1 MYQKSVRILFSLV
14 VVALLVSSAGQP
26 QPTVIAPVTTQP
38 QTTTNVPE
46 VAPATAIPASEATEP
61 ATPAQENIFRIS
73 LTWDTTS
80 LDPAFSYGSWAGDL
94 MMRMAYDTLICM
106 RGQPWQPEM
115 LLAEKYEVNDDYT
128 VWTFHLRKDAVFHDG
143 TPVTAADVQWSWE
156 RIFNLG
162 SSLIAYW
169 GDSADANSAVVVD
182 DQTIQFKLNSPFA
195 DFLATMPWFYI
206 INSKLAK
213 SHAEAGDFGEEKDYA
228 QAWLATNEA
237 GSGPYFV
244 ESFEPNNQHTFVA
257 VKDYWFGWRNPSHM
271 DKIIIKIMP
280 SSSTQKL
287 SLVKGDL
294 EWAGDLEPEDFNSLK
309 DQQGIT
315 TNLRGNGY
323 YILQMNNLKGATADP
338 NVRKAIAYAFD
349 YNSMLNTVIAE
360 KATGLFAPEVVGYVP
375 LDMPVYDL
383 EKAKEY
389 LAKSSY
395 PNGGFEITF
404 NYMADVKYDQTAA
417 LLVKEGLE
425 KLNMGIKVTL
435 APTEWT
441 QYFELCRTPETA
453 PNMQS
458 IELSTMYSIS
468 QMLDER
474 YNSKNWG
481 SVTGCSFYKNDEVD
495 KMLASLKEKPDETVT
510 ENIQKIVNDDMPMM
524 MVYVYGYKEAFTSKL
539 KGMDEVYPYPYPPF
553 PQDLYYGQ

>member
-1 MYQKSVRILFSLV
+1 MYQKIVKISLSLTLIS
-14 VVALLVSSAGQP
+14 LLVACAGQP
-26 QPTVIAPVTTQP
+26 QSAATV
-38 QTTTNVPE
+38 
-46 VAPATAIPASEATEP
+46 PAATEP
-61 ATPAQENIFRIS
+61 PAAPSQPTAAAPASVTTEPVAPLAGQENIFRIS
-73 LTWDTTS
+73 LTWDTSS
-80 LDPAFSYGSWAGDL
+80 LDPAMAYGSWAGDL
-94 MMRMAYDTLICM
+94 MMRMAYDTLVRM
-106 RGQPWQPEM
+106 RGQPWKPEM
-115 LLAEKYEVNDDYT
+115 LLAESYQVNDDYT

-143 TPVTAADVQWSWE
+143 SPVTAADVVWSWA
-156 RIFNLG
+156 RIFKLG
-162 SSLIAYW
+162 SGLIAYW
-169 GDSADANSAVVVD
+169 GDTADADSAVAVD
-182 DQTIQFKLNSPFA
+182 DQTVQFKLKAPFA

-206 INSKLAK
+206 INSKLAR
-213 SHAEAGDFGEEKDYA
+213 SHAEAGDFGDEKDYA
-228 QAWLATNEA
+228 QTWLATNEA
-237 GSGPYFV
+237 GSGPYYV
-244 ESFEPNNQHTFVA
+244 ESFEPNNQHTFAA

-271 DKIIIKIMP
+271 DKIIVKIMP

-309 DQQGIT
+309 DQSGVT

-323 YILQMNNLKGATADP
+323 YILQMNNQKGATADL

-349 YNSMLNTVIAE
+349 YDSMLNTVIAK
-360 KATGLFAPEVVGYVP
+360 KATGLFAPEVVGFVP
-375 LDMPVYDL
+375 LDMPYYDL

-404 NYMADVKYDQTAA
+404 NYLADVKYDQTAA

-425 KLNMGIKVTL
+425 KLNMGIKVNL

-441 QYFELCRTPETA
+441 QYFELCKSADTA
-453 PNMQS
+453 PNLQS

-481 SVTGCSFYKNDEVD
+481 SVTGCSFYKNDKVD
-495 KMLASLKEKPDETVT
+495 QMLASLKENPDPAVT
-510 ENIQKIVNDDMPMM
+510 EQIQKIVNEDMPQM
-524 MVYVYGYKEAFTSKL
+524 MVYIYGYKEAFTSRL
-539 KGMDEVYPYPYPPF
+539 AGLDEVYPYPYPPF
-553 PQDLYYGQ
+553 PQDLFYGQ

>member
-1 MYQKSVRILFSLV
+1 MSQKILKLCLSIIV
-14 VVALLVSSAGQP
+14 VSLLVACAGQP
-26 QPTVIAPVTTQP
+26 KTATTVPEATQATSAPEVETTEQAAPVG
-38 QTTTNVPE
+38 
-46 VAPATAIPASEATEP
+46 
-61 ATPAQENIFRIS
+61 ENIFRIS
-73 LTWDTTS
+73 LTWDTSS
-80 LDPAFSYGSWAGDL
+80 LDPAFAYGSWAGDL
-94 MMRMAYDTLICM
+94 MMRMTYDTLVRM

-128 VWTFHLRKDAVFHDG
+128 IWTFHLRKDAVFHDG
-143 TPVTAADVQWSWE
+143 TPVTAADIQWSWE

-162 SSLIAYW
+162 SSLISYW
-169 GDSADANSAVVVD
+169 GDSADADSVVVVD
-182 DQTIQFKLNSPFA
+182 DQTVQFKLKAPFA

-213 SHAEAGDFGEEKDYA
+213 SHAEAGDFGDEKDYA

-244 ESFEPNNQHTFVA
+244 ESFEPNNQHTFAA
-257 VKDYWFGWRNPSHM
+257 VKDYWFGWRNSSHM

-294 EWAGDLEPEDFNSLK
+294 EWAGDLEPEDFLSLK
-309 DQQGIT
+309 DQSGIT

-323 YILQMNNLKGATADP
+323 YILQMNNQKGATADP

-349 YNSMLNTVIAE
+349 YDSMLETVIAE
-360 KATGLFAPEVVGYVP
+360 KATGLFAPEVVGYIP

-395 PNGGFEITF
+395 SNGGFEITF

-435 APTEWT
+435 VPTEWT

-481 SVTGCSFYKNDEVD
+481 SVTGCSFYKNEEVD
-495 KMLASLKEKPDETVT
+495 KMLASLKENPDETVT
-510 ENIQKIVNDDMPMM
+510 ENVQKIVNDDMPMM

-539 KGMDEVYPYPYPPF
+539 KGLDEVYPYPYPPF
-553 PQDLYYGQ
+553 PQDLYYEP